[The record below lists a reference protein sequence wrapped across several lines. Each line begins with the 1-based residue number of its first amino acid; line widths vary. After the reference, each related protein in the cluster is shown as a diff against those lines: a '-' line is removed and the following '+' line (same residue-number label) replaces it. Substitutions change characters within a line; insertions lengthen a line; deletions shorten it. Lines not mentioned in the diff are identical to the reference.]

1 VAEIYGSVARL
12 SGTGRK
18 ETKLMGGAHASA
30 REERESIKDGRRKPK
45 RKTYFEKTPRAR
57 ELDGSVEWG
66 GGM

>member
-1 VAEIYGSVARL
+1 
-12 SGTGRK
+12 
-18 ETKLMGGAHASA
+18 MGGAYASA